1 MRNILIGL
9 TLLNFSLMAPLLAH
23 AANAAETN
31 MRPGLWQITTTSD
44 LLLLA
49 QHVPPDQM
57 QSIKDLA
64 KDYGL
69 EMPQIENGAAISQA
83 CITQE
88 MSAQKTLP
96 NLYNAQLGCTSQNVN
111 PGKNPT
117 RSGNNYKIDFVCN
130 SADLKGNGTAVG
142 TITNP
147 EAFTGQTH
155 FSGEAQG
162 NPVNEKADINGKWIN
177 ASCGAVKP
185 L

>member
-1 MRNILIGL
+1 MRKILKSL
-9 TLLNFSLMAPLLAH
+9 TLIAPLLAL

-31 MRPGLWQITTTSD
+31 MRPGLWQITTSSD

-49 QHVPPDQM
+49 PHLPPEQM

-69 EMPQIENGAAISQA
+69 EMPQIENGAAISQT

-88 MSAQKTLP
+88 MANQKTLP
-96 NLYNAQLGCTSQNVN
+96 NFYQPQLGCTS
-111 PGKNPT
+111 KNAT
-117 RSGNNYKIDFVCN
+117 RSGNNYKIDFVCA
-130 SADLKGNGTAVG
+130 SPDLKGNGTVQGA
-142 TITNP
+142 ITNP
-147 EAFTGQTH
+147 EAFTGRTY

-162 NPVNEKADINGKWIN
+162 NPVNERAEINGKWIN
-177 ASCGAVKP
+177 PSCGVVKP

>member
-1 MRNILIGL
+1 MRKILIGL
-9 TLLNFSLMAPLLAH
+9 TLLNFSLIAPLLAP

-69 EMPQIENGAAISQA
+69 EMPQIENGAAISQT

-88 MSAQKTLP
+88 MAAQKTLP
-96 NLYNAQLGCTSQNVN
+96 NVYSAELGCTS
-111 PGKNPT
+111 KNAT
-117 RSGNNYKIDFVCN
+117 RSGNNYKVDFVCA
-130 SADLKGNGTAVG
+130 SPDLKGNGTAAG
-142 TITNP
+142 TITTP
-147 EAFTGQTH
+147 EAFTGQTN
-155 FSGEAQG
+155 FSGTAQG

-177 ASCGAVKP
+177 ASCGAVNP

>member
-1 MRNILIGL
+1 MRKILIGL
-9 TLLNFSLMAPLLAH
+9 ILIAPSLAP

-49 QHVPPDQM
+49 PHLPPEQM

-64 KDYGL
+64 KNYGL
-69 EMPQIENGAAISQA
+69 EMPQIENGAAISQT

-88 MSAQKTLP
+88 MVNQKTLP
-96 NLYNAQLGCTSQNVN
+96 NFYQPQLGCTS
-111 PGKNPT
+111 KNAT
-117 RSGNNYKIDFVCN
+117 RSGNNYKIDFVCA
-130 SADLKGNGTAVG
+130 SPDLKGNGIAHG
-142 TITNP
+142 
-147 EAFTGQTH
+147 EAFTGQTN

-162 NPVNEKADINGKWIN
+162 NPVNERADINGKWIN